1 MAKQVYTT
9 EDIEFLDGT
18 EVTLKPLPVLKLRK
32 FMTELDRLDDVTN
45 YDENLTVLID
55 LTKICINHY
64 DSVKEKVAS
73 NAEWYEETMDVQS
86 MFKVIEICGGV
97 KLNDPKLME
106 LAQQM
111 QAQQML
117 STGTN

>member
-18 EVTLKPLPVLKLRK
+18 EITLKPLPVLKLRK
-32 FMTELDRLDDVTN
+32 FMVELDRLDEVTN
-45 YDENLTVLID
+45 FDENLTVLID

-64 DSVKEKVAS
+64 EAVKAKLEE
-73 NAEWYEETMDVQS
+73 NTEWYEETMDLQS

-111 QAQQML
+111 QAQQAV
-117 STGTN
+117 SAGTN